1 MACTWTPTTS
11 APEPS
16 SPACRPRGAD
26 DADCIV
32 SELIAATEDDDQRRR
47 SDWSERDRAIIVTAL
62 LAGLRSEELI
72 NSNVVNLRRT
82 ADGAVIHVRGKGNK
96 DRRIPI
102 EAALVDVI
110 EHYLDSRRYRLPTTA
125 TRRSPTG
132 GLAAWPPN
140 APLFVGTKGERITR
154 GTLQYRVLRAFKK
167 AGIDGQR
174 ARGAL
179 VHGLRHTFATEL
191 ANAEVS
197 VYALMTLLGHESMST
212 SQRYVTA
219 AGSENRQAAAQNP
232 LYAILQ
238 NYRAD
243 TDPAE

>member
-1 MACTWTPTTS
+1 MHHTV
-11 APEPS
+11 
-16 SPACRPRGAD
+16 
-26 DADCIV
+26 V
-32 SELIAATEDDDQRRR
+32 SELVAATGNDDQQRRR
-47 SDWSERDRAIIVTAL
+47 SDWPERDRAIILTAL

-72 NSNVVNLRRT
+72 NSNIGDLRRT

-102 EAALVDVI
+102 EAALVEVI
-110 EHYLDSRRYRLPTTA
+110 EHYLDSRHHRLPTA
-125 TRRSPTG
+125 AKRRSPTG

-191 ANAEVS
+191 ANSEVS
-197 VYALMTLLGHESMST
+197 VYALMNLLGHESMST

-219 AGSENRQAAAQNP
+219 AGSENRHAAAQNP
-232 LYAILQ
+232 LYAILANQ
-238 NYRAD
+238 RAD